1 MANGRASALVIFG
14 ITGDLA
20 KKLVLPALYR
30 LEERKVLDEPII
42 GVARSPWDK
51 ETLVKYAHDSI
62 TMQLH
67 DVNER
72 VFARLA
78 KRLSYVAGEYSDSA
92 TFDEVKRQIG
102 ARAESA
108 VYYLA
113 VPPPMFPVVAG
124 ALARER
130 LAGNSRLVVEKP
142 FGRDLASALELDVEL
157 RRSFSE
163 EQIFRVDHFLGKES
177 VEDLLVFRFA
187 NSLFEPVWN
196 RNSVK
201 SVQLTFAE
209 DLDVADRGGF
219 YDPVGAIRDV
229 VQNHLFQVI
238 ANLAMDPPAGAD
250 PGAEQR
256 ERARLLRSVRALTA
270 RDVVRGQYRGY
281 LDVSGVKARSW
292 TETYVAMR
300 LHVDNARWDGVPFYL
315 RTGKCLPM
323 TRLEAV
329 IELASPPR
337 LALLSDEGADFT
349 PNLIRLRMQPGAG
362 VICEIQT
369 KQPGPLYTTRPVELM
384 VDFEQ
389 GLSEVPLPYERVLTD
404 ALDGSDAHFASM
416 DGIEQS
422 WRVLERVLK
431 PSKAPTV
438 YDPGTWGPEAA
449 ESLPGR
455 DGWLPLST
463 ATFVTP

>member
-1 MANGRASALVIFG
+1 MATGRAGALVIFG

-30 LEERKVLDEPII
+30 LEERGVLDEPII
-42 GVARSPWDK
+42 GVARSEWDTK
-51 ETLVKYAHDSI
+51 DLAKYAHDSV
-62 TMQLH
+62 TKQLGG
-67 DVNER
+67 VNER
-72 VFARLA
+72 VFARFA
-78 KRLSYVAGEYSDSA
+78 KRLSYVAGEYSDAA

-102 ARAESA
+102 TRAHSA

-124 ALARER
+124 ALAREG
-130 LAGNSRLVVEKP
+130 LAEHSRLVVEKP
-142 FGRDLASALELDVEL
+142 FGSDLASARELDVEL
-157 RRSFSE
+157 RRSFAE

-196 RNSVK
+196 HNSVK

-256 ERARLLRSVRALTA
+256 ERARLLRSVRVLTA
-270 RDVVRGQYRGY
+270 RDIVRGQYRGY
-281 LDVSGVKARSW
+281 LDVPGVEAHSW

-300 LHVDNARWDGVPFYL
+300 LHIDNARWDGVPFYL

-323 TRLEAV
+323 TRLEIV
-329 IELASPPR
+329 IELAPPPR
-337 LALLSDEGADFT
+337 VALLAAEGAQFT

-369 KQPGPLYTTRPVELM
+369 KQPGPDYTTRPVELM

-422 WRVLERVLK
+422 WRILERVLK
-431 PSKAPTV
+431 PTKAPTV
-438 YDPGTWGPEAA
+438 YEPGTWGPDAA
-449 ESLPGR
+449 ETFPGR
-455 DGWLPLST
+455 DGWLPVST
-463 ATFVTP
+463 TAFVTP

>member
-1 MANGRASALVIFG
+1 MTTRRAGALVIFG

-30 LEERKVLDEPII
+30 LEERKELNEPII

-51 ETLVKYAHDSI
+51 DALVRYAHDSVK
-62 TMQLH
+62 TQLR

-78 KRLSYVAGEYSDSA
+78 KRLSYVAGEYAESA
-92 TFDEVKRQIG
+92 TFDEVKRKIG
-102 ARAESA
+102 SRAESA

-124 ALARER
+124 ALSREG
-130 LAGNSRLVVEKP
+130 LAEHSRLVVEKP
-142 FGRDLASALELDVEL
+142 FGSDLASARELDVEL
-157 RRSFSE
+157 RRSFAE
-163 EQIFRVDHFLGKES
+163 DQIFRVDHFLGKES

-196 RNSVK
+196 HNSVK
-201 SVQLTFAE
+201 SVQITFAE

-229 VQNHLFQVI
+229 VQNHLFQVL
-238 ANLAMDPPAGAD
+238 ANLAMDPPAGAE

-281 LDVSGVKARSW
+281 LDVAGVSARSW

-300 LHVDNARWDGVPFYL
+300 LRIDNARWDGVPFYL

-323 TRLEAV
+323 TQFEVV
-329 IELASPPR
+329 IELVSPSKLP
-337 LALLSDEGADFT
+337 LLSEQGANFT
-349 PNLIRLRMQPGAG
+349 PNLIRLRMQPGSG

-384 VDFEQ
+384 VDFER
-389 GLSEVPLPYERVLTD
+389 GVSGVPLAYERVLSD

-422 WRVLERVLK
+422 WRILEGVLEPK
-431 PSKAPTV
+431 KAPVV
-438 YDPGTWGPEAA
+438 YDAGTWGPDAA
-449 ESLPGR
+449 DKMPGHE
-455 DGWLPLST
+455 GWVPLST
-463 ATFVTP
+463 ATFATS